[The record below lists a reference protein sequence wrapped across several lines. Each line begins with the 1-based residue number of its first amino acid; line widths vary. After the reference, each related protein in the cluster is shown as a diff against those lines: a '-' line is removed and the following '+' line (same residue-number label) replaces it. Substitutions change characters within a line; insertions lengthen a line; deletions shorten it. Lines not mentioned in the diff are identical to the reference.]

1 MNLELLESFGQNY
14 PEEADGTL
22 DCISMALTCTF
33 NRWGTLLAVGCN
45 DGRIVIW
52 DFLTRGIA
60 KIISAH
66 IHPVCSLCWSRD
78 GHKLVS
84 ASTDNMVSLWDV
96 LSGDCDQR
104 FRFPSPILKVQFH
117 PRDQNRVLVCPMKSA
132 PVMLSLSDSSHVV
145 LPVDD
150 DSDLNVVA
158 SFDRRGEYIYTGN
171 AKGKILVL
179 KTNSQDLVASF
190 RVTTGTSNTTA
201 IKSIEFARKGSCFL
215 INTADRI
222 IRVYDG
228 REILTCGRDG
238 EPEPMQKLQ
247 DLVNRTPWK
256 KCCFSG
262 DGEYIVAGS
271 ARQHAL
277 YIWEKSIGNLVKILH
292 GTRGE
297 LLLDVAWHPVRPII
311 ASISSGVV
319 SIWAQN
325 QVENW
330 SAFAPDFK
338 ELDEN
343 VEYEER
349 ESEFDIED
357 EDKSEPEQTGG
368 DAAED
373 EEVDVTSVDPIAA
386 FCSSDEELEDT
397 KALLYLPIA
406 PEVEDP
412 EENPYGPPPDA
423 VQTSVTEEGTNT
435 EKKRQA
441 SSDGVQPPK
450 KKPKTTTIELQG
462 VPNDEVHPLL
472 GVKGDSK
479 SKKKQSGRPKGAKGK
494 ERDSPFKPKTCK
506 GDRGLPMEAAMKGKA
521 PSELPQEA
529 VPSQISCNHS
539 SYVRHTWAFTGP
551 PMDSILDIL
560 QIQHLFNRDMGMSHS
575 ELSDN
580 SVALLSSNNNGRR
593 QLFCEYL
600 INVSLLQSTHV
611 NHVLDFCVMRRKE
624 KKLLLFLYFFFV
636 SPYFISF

>member
-84 ASTDNMVSLWDV
+84 ASTDNIVSQWDV

-104 FRFPSPILKVQFH
+104 FRFPSPILKVQYH
-117 PRDQNRVLVCPMKSA
+117 PRDQNKVLVCPMKSA
-132 PVMLSLSDSSHVV
+132 PVMLTLSDSKHVV

-179 KTNSQDLVASF
+179 KTDSQDLVASF

-277 YIWEKSIGNLVKILH
+277 YIWEKSIGNLVKILD
-292 GTRGE
+292 RK
-297 LLLDVAWHPVRPII
+297 
-311 ASISSGVV
+311 SVV
-319 SIWAQN
+319 
-325 QVENW
+325 
-330 SAFAPDFK
+330 
-338 ELDEN
+338 
-343 VEYEER
+343 
-349 ESEFDIED
+349 
-357 EDKSEPEQTGG
+357 
-368 DAAED
+368 
-373 EEVDVTSVDPIAA
+373 
-386 FCSSDEELEDT
+386 
-397 KALLYLPIA
+397 
-406 PEVEDP
+406 
-412 EENPYGPPPDA
+412 
-423 VQTSVTEEGTNT
+423 
-435 EKKRQA
+435 
-441 SSDGVQPPK
+441 
-450 KKPKTTTIELQG
+450 
-462 VPNDEVHPLL
+462 
-472 GVKGDSK
+472 
-479 SKKKQSGRPKGAKGK
+479 
-494 ERDSPFKPKTCK
+494 
-506 GDRGLPMEAAMKGKA
+506 
-521 PSELPQEA
+521 
-529 VPSQISCNHS
+529 
-539 SYVRHTWAFTGP
+539 
-551 PMDSILDIL
+551 
-560 QIQHLFNRDMGMSHS
+560 
-575 ELSDN
+575 
-580 SVALLSSNNNGRR
+580 
-593 QLFCEYL
+593 
-600 INVSLLQSTHV
+600 
-611 NHVLDFCVMRRKE
+611 
-624 KKLLLFLYFFFV
+624 
-636 SPYFISF
+636 

>member
-1 MNLELLESFGQNY
+1 MPFALFSLPESFGQNY

-84 ASTDNMVSLWDV
+84 ASTDNIVSQWDV
-96 LSGDCDQR
+96 LTGDCDQR
-104 FRFPSPILKVQFH
+104 FRFPSPILKLQCH
-117 PRDQNRVLVCPMKSA
+117 PRDMDKVLVCPMKSA
-132 PVMLSLSDSSHVV
+132 PVLLTLSDCKHVV

-158 SFDRRGEYIYTGN
+158 AFDRRGEYIYTGN

-179 KTNSQDLVASF
+179 STNTQELVASF

-256 KCCFSG
+256 RCCFSG

-357 EDKSEPEQTGG
+357 EDKSEPEQTGA

-373 EEVDVTSVDPIAA
+373 EEVDVTTVDPIVA
-386 FCSSDEELEDT
+386 FCSSDEELEDN

-412 EENPYGPPPDA
+412 EENPFGPPPDA
-423 VQTSVTEEGTNT
+423 SGLTGNT
-435 EKKRQA
+435 EDASPSGDKKQRQP
-441 SSDGVQPPK
+441 SSETGPAK
-450 KKPKTTTIELQG
+450 KKARTTTIELKG
-462 VPNDEVHPLL
+462 VPSDEVHPLL
-472 GVKGDSK
+472 GVKGDGK
-479 SKKKQSGRPKGAKGK
+479 SKKKTAGRPKGSKGK
-494 ERDSPFKPKTCK
+494 DKDFPFRPKPYK
-506 GDRGLPMEAAMKGKA
+506 GEQPSLSVETLSGSGLGGGGGMKGRAEGGLATGKYA
-521 PSELPQEA
+521 PAAGSCADTGCLRGNPPTPTPT
-529 VPSQISCNHS
+529 PS
-539 SYVRHTWAFTGP
+539 
-551 PMDSILDIL
+551 
-560 QIQHLFNRDMGMSHS
+560 
-575 ELSDN
+575 
-580 SVALLSSNNNGRR
+580 
-593 QLFCEYL
+593 
-600 INVSLLQSTHV
+600 SLYCFH
-611 NHVLDFCVMRRKE
+611 FM
-624 KKLLLFLYFFFV
+624 
-636 SPYFISF
+636 